1 MSALPEAPASIE
13 PPRTDGGAYRIVA
26 RREFVER
33 ARDRGFLIS
42 SAITVAI
49 LVGLIVVNGLL
60 GGGPSTFDLGAFGPG
75 ARGLAAEVAR
85 QAPRAGFR
93 VHVVPLTSPTALRE
107 VVTSDQVDGAIGPG
121 PRLVVKSSGPDELVA
136 LIRTVAAEQA
146 TRRALLEAGLSPEQV
161 ADALR
166 PPPIPVVALEP
177 PQPNRDANRAVAFVG
192 VLLLY
197 GQLIGYGY
205 WVAAGVV
212 EEKASRVVEVL
223 LATIRPSQLLGGK
236 VLGIGLLGLVQLVV
250 IGVIVLGTASVV
262 GVLDVPAAALATAA
276 LVLAWFVVGFAFY
289 STLFA
294 AAGSLVSRQEDLQP
308 ALTPLTLLV
317 LASFFVAIGALSNP
331 TSTLARVASFL
342 PPSAPLIMPT
352 RIVLGDAAPWEVLV
366 SVGITAA
373 SIALL
378 IPLAARL
385 YTGAI
390 LRPGKTGIR
399 EAWRAR
405 G

>member
-197 GQLIGYGY
+197 GQLIGYGDR
-205 WVAAGVV
+205 VAAGVV

-223 LATIRPSQLLGGK
+223 LATIRPSQLLGS
-236 VLGIGLLGLVQLVV
+236 
-250 IGVIVLGTASVV
+250 TRSWAS
-262 GVLDVPAAALATAA
+262 ASS
-276 LVLAWFVVGFAFY
+276 AW
-289 STLFA
+289 S
-294 AAGSLVSRQEDLQP
+294 SS
-308 ALTPLTLLV
+308 
-317 LASFFVAIGALSNP
+317 
-331 TSTLARVASFL
+331 
-342 PPSAPLIMPT
+342 
-352 RIVLGDAAPWEVLV
+352 W
-366 SVGITAA
+366 
-373 SIALL
+373 
-378 IPLAARL
+378 
-385 YTGAI
+385 
-390 LRPGKTGIR
+390 
-399 EAWRAR
+399 
-405 G
+405 